1 MYDALHHGQRESQ
14 DRRGAVTAVV
24 MTAVLFAIATGFLLA
39 RQVDEMPDRNQRRAS
54 LVLDPCGS
62 GKKTETSFCW

>member
-1 MYDALHHGQRESQ
+1 MRSTTVKEKARIAA
-14 DRRGAVTAVV
+14 GAVTAVV